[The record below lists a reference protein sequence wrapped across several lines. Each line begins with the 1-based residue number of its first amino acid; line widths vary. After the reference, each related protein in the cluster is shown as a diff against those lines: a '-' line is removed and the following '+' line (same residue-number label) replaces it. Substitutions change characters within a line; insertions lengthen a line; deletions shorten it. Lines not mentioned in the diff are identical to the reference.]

1 MSSTVRIIPSL
12 GPPLIFTVPS
22 ALKPFPQVEYRVSGN
37 FAYNQNKVSKYK
49 GELQRGWVTDENG
62 NRVYQTNIGDVSTGG
77 STRVIEGKMINEY
90 YMLQPYKGSGNGF
103 NADGTVNINGG
114 PRDGMIRTGRPT

>member
-1 MSSTVRIIPSL
+1 M
-12 GPPLIFTVPS
+12 
-22 ALKPFPQVEYRVSGN
+22 
-37 FAYNQNKVSKYK
+37 
-49 GELQRGWVTDENG
+49 TDENG

-114 PRDGMIRTGRPT
+114 PRDGMIRTVDDMKWLNSRNIDSGRFLWVSEVMVFRRLPPDI

>member
-1 MSSTVRIIPSL
+1 MKTGTI
-12 GPPLIFTVPS
+12 
-22 ALKPFPQVEYRVSGN
+22 
-37 FAYNQNKVSKYK
+37 
-49 GELQRGWVTDENG
+49 
-62 NRVYQTNIGDVSTGG
+62 YQTNIGDVSTGG

-114 PRDGMIRTGRPT
+114 PRDGMIRTVDDMKWLECYGRQGISSIRVRTSVRVAFGMVITSMLT